1 MILVVG
7 ATGMVGSEICLRLAA
22 RGKKVRAMVR
32 STSNQAKVANL
43 KKAGIEIAPRI
54 YKREGALGKEKG
66 LHFDGG
72 KLGTCRVKDD
82 GEHAQHLSEQGGF
95 DNIEN
100 SQPSQPQPN

>member
-43 KKAGIEIAPRI
+43 KKAGIEIVQGDLR
-54 YKREGALGKEKG
+54 
-66 LHFDGG
+66 D
-72 KLGTCRVKDD
+72 
-82 GEHAQHLSEQGGF
+82 HASLEAACQGVTAVIETVSAMPF
-95 DNIEN
+95 SYHPIEN
-100 SQPSQPQPN
+100 NIQKSI